1 MSGRTDERRRNVVL
15 LTFDSVRADHCGFGG
30 YDRDTTPTLD
40 RLAADGTCYENAIA
54 PASRTN
60 PSMAGILTG
69 EPLVVRER
77 VSDPRHSRSHLRRHG
92 TLAESFSERG
102 YATAAFNPNAYASR
116 YYGFDRGFDH
126 YEDFLFTTGWY
137 QRVFSNHLGS
147 SSAFTALRNARNF
160 VRRQEAFKTWDT
172 YVDDIEDWV
181 RSRPDDEPFFLWA
194 FSLDTH
200 FPYITPRGHRRWSNA
215 LDQYRYNWLC
225 NRIMD
230 ETGLDLSEKQ
240 VRKIVDLYDD
250 ALRYGDRFVAELRER
265 LDEFDPVFV
274 VHADHG
280 EAFCERGVYGHLFA
294 DLYEEN
300 VHVPMVV
307 GGPGIES
314 RTVERPLSLARI
326 PEIVDAASRGAE
338 LPDGDDWAVATEY
351 DGRLGRNLTAVRA
364 RDRKFLQV
372 DADDGSRRE
381 CYDLASDPGERT
393 NLYGEDE
400 PVDELLA
407 TLASRRLAHEREQ
420 LAIRD
425 AAAELDDTGP
435 RRAVAPRG
443 GP

>member
-1 MSGRTDERRRNVVL
+1 MSRRNVVL

-30 YDRDTTPTLD
+30 YERDTTPTLD
-40 RLAADGTCYENAIA
+40 RLAAEGTVYENAIA

-77 VSDPRHSRSHLRRHG
+77 VSDPQHSRGHLRRHG
-92 TLAESFSERG
+92 TIAESLSAAG

-126 YEDFLFTTGWY
+126 YEDFLFTSDWY
-137 QRVFSNHLGS
+137 QRVFANHLGS
-147 SSAFTALRNARNF
+147 SRAFTALRNARNF

-181 RSRPDDEPFFLWA
+181 RSLDDDEPFFCWA

-200 FPYITPRGHRRWSNA
+200 FPYITPRRHRRWSSA

-230 ETGLDLSEKQ
+230 QTGLELADSQ
-240 VRKIVDLYDD
+240 VRKIIDLYDD
-250 ALRYGDRFVAELRER
+250 ALRYGDRFVAELRDR
-265 LDEFDPVFV
+265 LDAFDPVFV

-300 VHVPMVV
+300 VHVPLVV
-307 GGPGIES
+307 DGPGVDS
-314 RTVERPLSLARI
+314 RTVERPLSLTRL
-326 PEIVDAASRGAE
+326 PDVVDAVSRDAP

-351 DGRLGRNLTAVRA
+351 DGRLGRNLTAART
-364 RDRKFLQV
+364 RDRKYLQV
-372 DADDGSRRE
+372 DTDDGSRQE
-381 CYDLASDPGERT
+381 CYDLATDPGERT
-393 NLYGEDE
+393 NLYGAGER
-400 PVDELLA
+400 VDELLEA
-407 TLASRRLAHEREQ
+407 VVQRRLAHEREQ
-420 LAIRD
+420 LAIRE
-425 AAAELDDTGP
+425 AATAVDDTDP
-435 RRAVAPRG
+435 RQPIAPRG
-443 GP
+443 GSG